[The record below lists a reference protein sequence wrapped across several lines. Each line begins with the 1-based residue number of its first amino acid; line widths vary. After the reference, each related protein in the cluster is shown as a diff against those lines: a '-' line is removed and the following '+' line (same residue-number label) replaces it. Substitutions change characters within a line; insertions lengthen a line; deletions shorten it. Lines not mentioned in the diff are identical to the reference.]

1 MVRHFK
7 PEGKN
12 WLGPLYWLAVVAVV
26 ILWIWGFRL
35 YFQRYDYLHPEV
47 TWAVPGI
54 EENIVAVDGVLL
66 WKEVVLTSPADG
78 TVTYPLGLGPI
89 RVSKG
94 AVVAIVKTAAGSSQV
109 KAYQQGYFL
118 AGLDGSEESWKYSE
132 LWPGSE
138 PMPVAG
144 QLMLADNGAPVVR
157 GQPVGKLAEQPQE
170 LRFIGYTNIV
180 GNMERQIKNKRL
192 KVKMDENDTVSTAD
206 IRVHHEMPD
215 GKVKVYLNLQWF
227 QPSLLMSRNY
237 RLIIEAGSVEGA
249 IVPESAMLRKNGLL
263 GVYIVRGARVIFQ
276 PVDGKAI
283 DGGKFLVTKGLSVG
297 DAIVEDASTAREG
310 RIQLW

>member
-1 MVRHFK
+1 MVRRFK
-7 PEGKN
+7 PEEKN
-12 WLGPLYWLAVVAVV
+12 WLKPLYWLIVGAVVA
-26 ILWIWGFRL
+26 LWIWGFML
-35 YFQRYDYLHPEV
+35 YFQRYAFLHPEV

-54 EENIVAVDGVLL
+54 DEELVVVDGALL
-66 WKEVVLTSPADG
+66 WKELVLTSPAEG
-78 TVTYPLGLGPI
+78 TVTYPQGRGPV

-94 AVVAIVKTAAGSSQV
+94 AVVAVVKTASGSSQI
-109 KAYQQGYFL
+109 KAYQQGYFV

-138 PMPVAG
+138 PLPVADK
-144 QLMLADNGAPVVR
+144 LTLAENGAQVAR
-157 GQPVGKLAEQPQE
+157 GQPVGKLIEQPQE
-170 LRFIGYTNIV
+170 LRFIGYTKIA

-206 IRVHHEMPD
+206 IRVHQEMRD
-215 GKVKVYLNLQWF
+215 GKVKFYLNLQWF

-249 IVPESAMLRKNGLL
+249 VVPESALLRKNGAL
-263 GVYIVRGARVIFQ
+263 GVYIVRGARVLFHQ
-276 PVDGKAI
+276 VEGKAI
-283 DGGKFLVTKGLSVG
+283 DGGKFLVTKGLSIG